1 MVHNIYIYRSC
12 AYGIA
17 SLLDIEYKKGIQ
29 TGYARLLCYY
39 VESFKTESR
48 HDISC
53 PDECGI
59 SSQRHGV

>member
-1 MVHNIYIYRSC
+1 MVHNIYIYIMC
-12 AYGIA
+12 IA
-17 SLLDIEYKKGIQ
+17 SLLDIEYKKGMQ
-29 TGYARLLCYY
+29 TGYVRLLCYY